1 MWEGYRWRLVDGA
14 GEHEIADPVFSGF
27 GILSGT
33 STCGM
38 GSSPYGCP
46 LALLLFFACFLDFR
60 LVLRLG
66 LGRANTTRPCRVQAG
81 GLG

>member
-1 MWEGYRWRLVDGA
+1 MREGSRWRLVDGA
-14 GEHEIADPVFSGF
+14 KKHEVTNPISPNLEYYQGHQLV
-27 GILSGT
+27 
-33 STCGM
+33 GM
-38 GSSPYGCP
+38 GLSA
-46 LALLLFFACFLDFR
+46 LALLLYFACFLDFR